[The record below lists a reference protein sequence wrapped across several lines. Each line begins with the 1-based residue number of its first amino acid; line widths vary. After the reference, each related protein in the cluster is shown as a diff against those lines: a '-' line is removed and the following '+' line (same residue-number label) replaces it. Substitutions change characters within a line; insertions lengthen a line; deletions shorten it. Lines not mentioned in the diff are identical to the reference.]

1 MSLLSAQERLST
13 ILLANVLDV
22 PNVFLGALP
31 YGSRQTGA
39 TQYPYLAI
47 LGIAGSWQ
55 LLSTRTASLRAI
67 YGVTEDFAIPTMP
80 EGTDG
85 DDVPVSKS
93 TPEQMGQYLGSLAEA
108 AMGAVEACAGNLGL
122 ARVTSLSWSV
132 ESRITRPY
140 WHLLLDFDI
149 EMHARPACTNGYL
162 T

>member
-13 ILLANVLDV
+13 ILLTNVLDV
-22 PNVFLGALP
+22 PHVFLGALP

-39 TQYPYLAI
+39 SQYPYLAI

-67 YGVTEDFAIPTMP
+67 YGVTEDFAIPAIHD
-80 EGTDG
+80 GTPAEST
-85 DDVPVSKS
+85 PVSKS
-93 TPEQMGQYLGSLAEA
+93 TPEQMGMYLGSLAEA
-108 AMGAVEACAGNLGL
+108 AMGAIEACAGNLGL

-132 ESRITRPY
+132 ESRISRPY

-149 EMHARPACTNGYL
+149 EMHARPACTDGYL

>member
-1 MSLLSAQERLST
+1 MSLLSAQDRLST
-13 ILLANVLDV
+13 LLLANVLDV

-80 EGTDG
+80 EDTDDG
-85 DDVPVSKS
+85 VPVSKS

-108 AMGAVEACAGNLGL
+108 AMGAIEARAGNLGL

>member
-13 ILLANVLDV
+13 VLLSNVLDV

-55 LLSTRTASLRAI
+55 LLATRTASLRAI

-80 EGTDG
+80 EDTD
-85 DDVPVSKS
+85 DDAAPVSKS

-108 AMGAVEACAGNLGL
+108 AMGALEDRAGNLGL

>member
-1 MSLLSAQERLST
+1 MSILKAQERLSS
-13 ILLANVLDV
+13 ILLSDVLDV

-31 YGSRQTGA
+31 YASRQTGA

-67 YGVTEDFAIPTMP
+67 YGVTEDFAIPAIP
-80 EGTDG
+80 DGTPAEST
-85 DDVPVSKS
+85 PVSKS
-93 TPEQMGQYLGSLAEA
+93 TPEQMGVYLGSLAQAIMA
-108 AMGAVEACAGNLGL
+108 AIEDRAGNLGI

-132 ESRITRPY
+132 ESRISRPY
-140 WHLLLDFDI
+140 WHLLIDFDI
-149 EMHARPACTNGYL
+149 ELHARPACTDGYL

>member
-1 MSLLSAQERLST
+1 MSLQSAQERLST
-13 ILLANVLDV
+13 LLLANVLDV

-80 EGTDG
+80 EDTD

-108 AMGAVEACAGNLGL
+108 AMGAIEARAGNLGL